1 MLKALQNLAEV
12 KEISSLSLEKYRL
25 KDIEE
30 KIIRLYTMGEVLLVE
45 STEAKFDIRNLLV
58 WLNKCKMHL
67 IQPPSNHRAKTR
79 SRSRTPRV
87 ISTSTPWTSIGC
99 LISYRKR
106 RSSNSAICLVSS
118 RRPIKPIRLDCSN
131 PTSDYWPHHLKRHK
145 PRQRRKPSIVWQ
157 SYSTFRTPQASSKKK
172 WKSSKPSEASRSRSS
187 SSTQL

>member
-67 IQPPSNHRAKTR
+67 IQPPSNHRVKTR

-87 ISTSTPWTSIGC
+87 ISTNTP
-99 LISYRKR
+99 
-106 RSSNSAICLVSS
+106 
-118 RRPIKPIRLDCSN
+118 
-131 PTSDYWPHHLKRHK
+131 
-145 PRQRRKPSIVWQ
+145 
-157 SYSTFRTPQASSKKK
+157 
-172 WKSSKPSEASRSRSS
+172 
-187 SSTQL
+187 